1 MSCLKPSVQILDISK
16 ELRGVETS
24 YNQKFQ
30 NLFLGG
36 NYILAF
42 LLLFIAGLLMNLTP
56 CVYPMVPIT
65 IGFFTLQAQTRMPR
79 LLFLGIAY
87 ALGICSTY
95 SLLGYF
101 AATTGNMFG
110 MFLQHKLVL
119 LALGLFIFIL
129 ALSMFGLFEI
139 RIPSMLLPKEGK
151 KGIIGSFIMG
161 ASLGLVAA
169 PCIGPFI
176 LGLLAFVSN
185 LGNKTLGFLIFF
197 FFSLGLAFPYIFLA
211 LFSGSLKSL
220 PKSGSWLQW
229 VKRVLGIILIA
240 LALYTVWPV
249 LSSFVSSRDGSTSQ
263 KIEWVSYRQG
273 VIEELQTQGKPLL
286 VDFYADWCFPCH
298 IMDETTFSDDRVA
311 TELKR
316 FERIKVDLTFD
327 SDEKE
332 AIAQKYEIRGV
343 PTYLFFDS
351 HGRFLAEKTLSGA
364 VDTDEFLMILKNIP

>member
-1 MSCLKPSVQILDISK
+1 LNPTSKIINLSQELISK
-16 ELRGVETS
+16 KVS

-65 IGFFTLQAQTRMPR
+65 IGFFTLQAESRGR
-79 LLFLGIAY
+79 KLLFLGITY

-119 LALGLFIFIL
+119 LGLGLFIFLL

-151 KGIIGSFIMG
+151 KGILGSFIMG

-197 FFSLGLAFPYIFLA
+197 VFSLGLAFPYIFLA
-211 LFSGSLKSL
+211 LFSGSLKAL
-220 PKSGSWLQW
+220 PKSGTWLMW
-229 VKRVLGIILIA
+229 VKRVLGIILLA
-240 LALYTVWPV
+240 LAIYTVWPV
-249 LSSFVSSRDGSTSQ
+249 LSSFITYKDDSGSQ
-263 KIEWVSYRQG
+263 KIEWLSYRQG
-273 VIEELQTQGKPLL
+273 IIEELKTHGKPLL

-298 IMDETTFSDDRVA
+298 IMDETTFSDDRVVA
-311 TELKR
+311 ELKR

-332 AIAQKYEIRGV
+332 VLAQKYEIRGV

-351 HGRFLAEKTLSGA
+351 EGRFLNEKTLSGA
-364 VDTDEFLMILKNIP
+364 VDADEFLTILKNIP